1 MTKKQLILNRY
12 KPLGKAGAGGFATVQ
27 VAWDTR
33 IQRKVAIKCIPLSE
47 AELERAALPG
57 ADAIVL
63 PDEEDEA
70 RSYGSAM
77 HGTSSGA
84 EPGSAGCA
92 GASGADASLMGAG
105 VVGSAAASRAQ
116 AAIDPQDIPPWEDLP
131 KACGEAGGESDAEA
145 APVAAGDSQF
155 TEGSVASD
163 RALVAGTSRAQ
174 DEDAAEAWLYNAT
187 SRAMVQAEAQ
197 AQADVSGEEA
207 ARVSAV
213 RASIPAPGESVSLT
227 QAADDEPLVRTLSRI
242 PGLDEARTAAMLSD
256 PNIVA
261 VYDFEI
267 QDSTAYLIME
277 YVEGMTLTELLRD
290 HDAALTLDIVAAVF
304 DGVAHA
310 LEVAHENGVLHLDI
324 KPDNILINHAGQ
336 VKVTDFGL
344 ATLADASGFGPAGG
358 GTIGYMPLEQMRQEN
373 LDARCDEWALASV
386 TYEML
391 AGENPFFAPDL
402 FQAQEAIEDGELVL
416 PSLCWD
422 DLDEAADDV
431 IFYAL
436 DPERDER
443 YESVRDFAEELAPL
457 LGDAAQG
464 RAALAEIVQG
474 PAEDEAPAPAP
485 RAPRTPLRD
494 RITPMLLRV
503 ALHGCGAAG
512 SAVLAFVS
520 FANIPQASG
529 FDNPLFWGL
538 FCLVTLAGALRPHL
552 GALLGLLVFSGML
565 IACGIPAAGC
575 VLLVAA
581 GVWWWYLGR
590 TDDAPANAVLA
601 APLAGAV
608 GLGPLA
614 PLAAGFCLRPVPAM
628 ITAAFQAMCA
638 LLLAGLGSGSLFGW
652 NMLATWHFSAGAFAG
667 EVVSDRMVA
676 LLSQPGTW
684 AVVASWVVAAGVCAL
699 LRWRPTRL
707 FAAFGTLAGTAAMA
721 GGLALAAASLSA
733 QAPWAPSAFDIA
745 SLAVSAAIMLFAS
758 YLLPDPEYYDEGD
771 E

>member
-77 HGTSSGA
+77 HRTSPGA
-84 EPGSAGCA
+84 EPGSAGCV
-92 GASGADASLMGAG
+92 GTPGADASLMGAG

-131 KACGEAGGESDAEA
+131 EACGEAGGESDAEA

-163 RALVAGTSRAQ
+163 RALVAGASRAQ
-174 DEDAAEAWLYNAT
+174 DEDAAEAWLFNAT
-187 SRAMVQAEAQ
+187 SRAMAQAEAQ
-197 AQADVSGEEA
+197 AQADAFGEES
-207 ARVSAV
+207 ARVSAG

-261 VYDFEI
+261 VYDFET
-267 QDSTAYLIME
+267 QDSTACLIME

-290 HDAALTLDIVAAVF
+290 HDAELTLDIVAAVF

-373 LDARCDEWALASV
+373 LDARSDEWALASV

-422 DLDEAADDV
+422 DLDESADDV

-474 PAEDEAPAPAP
+474 PAEDEAPAP
-485 RAPRTPLRD
+485 RAPRIPLRD

-503 ALHGCGAAG
+503 ASHGCGSAG

-538 FCLVTLAGALRPHL
+538 FGLVTLAGALRPHL
-552 GALLGLLVFSGML
+552 GALLGLLAFSGML

-590 TDDAPANAVLA
+590 TDDASANAVLA
-601 APLAGAV
+601 VPLAGAV
-608 GLGPLA
+608 SLGPLA

-652 NMLATWHFSAGAFAG
+652 NMLATWHFSTGAFAG

-684 AVVASWVVAAGVCAL
+684 AVAASWVVAAGVCAL

-745 SLAVSAAIMLFAS
+745 SLAVSTAIMLFAS

>member
-33 IQRKVAIKCIPLSE
+33 IQRKVAHQVHPAFPKP
-47 AELERAALPG
+47 ELERAALPG

-77 HGTSSGA
+77 HGMSSGA
-84 EPGSAGCA
+84 EPGSAGCV
-92 GASGADASLMGAG
+92 GTPGADVSLMGAG
-105 VVGSAAASRAQ
+105 VVGSLPHLARKLPSTHKIFRLGKICRKRAAKRAGKAMRRPRRLRRATVSLRK
-116 AAIDPQDIPPWEDLP
+116 AAWLPTVRWLRAPRARRTKTLP
-131 KACGEAGGESDAEA
+131 KPGCSTQPAGLWRR
-145 APVAAGDSQF
+145 PK
-155 TEGSVASD
+155 
-163 RALVAGTSRAQ
+163 RR
-174 DEDAAEAWLYNAT
+174 
-187 SRAMVQAEAQ
+187 

-207 ARVSAV
+207 ALVSAG

-267 QDSTAYLIME
+267 QDSTACLIME

-290 HDAALTLDIVAAVF
+290 HDAELTLDIVAAVF

-344 ATLADASGFGPAGG
+344 ATLADASGFGLAGG

-457 LGDAAQG
+457 LGDAAQVARRWPKSCRG
-464 RAALAEIVQG
+464 RQRTRRLRLR
-474 PAEDEAPAPAP
+474 PAP
-485 RAPRTPLRD
+485 
-494 RITPMLLRV
+494 
-503 ALHGCGAAG
+503 H
-512 SAVLAFVS
+512 AFRC
-520 FANIPQASG
+520 ATASRRC
-529 FDNPLFWGL
+529 
-538 FCLVTLAGALRPHL
+538 FCA
-552 GALLGLLVFSGML
+552 
-565 IACGIPAAGC
+565 
-575 VLLVAA
+575 
-581 GVWWWYLGR
+581 
-590 TDDAPANAVLA
+590 
-601 APLAGAV
+601 
-608 GLGPLA
+608 
-614 PLAAGFCLRPVPAM
+614 
-628 ITAAFQAMCA
+628 
-638 LLLAGLGSGSLFGW
+638 
-652 NMLATWHFSAGAFAG
+652 
-667 EVVSDRMVA
+667 
-676 LLSQPGTW
+676 
-684 AVVASWVVAAGVCAL
+684 
-699 LRWRPTRL
+699 
-707 FAAFGTLAGTAAMA
+707 
-721 GGLALAAASLSA
+721 
-733 QAPWAPSAFDIA
+733 
-745 SLAVSAAIMLFAS
+745 
-758 YLLPDPEYYDEGD
+758 
-771 E
+771 